1 MSAQT
6 ESGIADDPQP
16 SETAS
21 AAEILN
27 RPIDVAD
34 FTPADRFQKQALKQM
49 GRGAF
54 DANTVLARR
63 RYAVSSDVCQVP
75 GLPRSPVPIGLRLGA
90 AISPRIKFAG
100 GVDVT
105 IPGLH
110 FARGLSTRVD
120 FDAIA
125 AANFHGISTLF
136 PLTFD
141 QVYRIS
147 LPAGSGIYV
156 GGGVGPY
163 FGEVTRLGGKL
174 LIGGSITPRFGL
186 EGTVHFQGIGDS
198 IATVQARTTF

>member
-1 MSAQT
+1 MST
-6 ESGIADDPQP
+6 LLPRRRVY
-16 SETAS
+16 AS
-21 AAEILN
+21 
-27 RPIDVAD
+27 
-34 FTPADRFQKQALKQM
+34 PAD
-49 GRGAF
+49 
-54 DANTVLARR
+54 
-63 RYAVSSDVCQVP
+63 CQVP

-90 AISPRIKFAG
+90 AISPRVKFAG

-105 IPGLH
+105 IPGLSL
-110 FARGLSTRVD
+110 ARGLSTRVD
-120 FDAIA
+120 FDAIV
-125 AANFHGISTLF
+125 AANFRGISTLF

-141 QVYRIS
+141 QVYRIA

-163 FGEVTRLGGKL
+163 FGETTRFGGKL